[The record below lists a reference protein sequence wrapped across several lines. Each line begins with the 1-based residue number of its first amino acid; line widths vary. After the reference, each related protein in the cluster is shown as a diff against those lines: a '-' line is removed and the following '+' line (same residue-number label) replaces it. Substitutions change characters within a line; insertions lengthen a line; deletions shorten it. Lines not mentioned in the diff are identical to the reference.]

1 VSFALS
7 SPIGNAILSEAMNVE
22 KSTRYVIFGAGAIG
36 AAIGGL
42 LNRAGSRVVCVAR
55 PAVAEALG
63 RGIVLEEHGEETTVT
78 CDAVTALSE
87 LTREDSDVALITT
100 KSQASE
106 EAVRELSEA
115 YDETLPV
122 VCLQNGV
129 RNEEIAAQRFKT
141 VYAGLVFFSAV
152 QLEASL
158 IAMPQGRTVAIGC
171 YPEGLDERAS
181 RICAD
186 LKRAGLEALSSAYVM
201 SMKWGKLI
209 ANLNNAT
216 TTITGYWLERA
227 MTDPE
232 MRRLMLEVREE
243 GLRVSDAAGIA
254 VEPPPGEPSAIRIR
268 QMTEKLRQP
277 LKPTEPARQ
286 GHEGDQVEQERT
298 YSSMWQDLYLGRK
311 QNEAE
316 FLNGEII
323 ALGRKVG
330 IPTPY
335 NSILLETVN
344 RMFAEGLKPG
354 LYGPKEL
361 HELIRSRTG
370 EFL

>member
-1 VSFALS
+1 MSFALS
-7 SPIGNAILSEAMNVE
+7 TVIGNAIVSEAMNVE

-42 LNRAGSRVVCVAR
+42 LSRAGARVVCVAR
-55 PAVAEALG
+55 PAVAKALE
-63 RGIVLEEHGEETTVT
+63 RGIVLEEHGKETTVR
-78 CDAVTALSE
+78 CDAVTAVGE
-87 LTREDSDVALITT
+87 LTREHGDVALITT

-106 EAVRELSEA
+106 EAVRELSVA

-129 RNEEIAAQRFKT
+129 RNEAIAAARFKT

-152 QLEASL
+152 QLEPSL
-158 IAMPQGRTVAIGC
+158 ITMPQGRTVAIGC
-171 YPEGLDERAS
+171 YPEGLDDRA
-181 RICAD
+181 RRMCDD

-227 MTDPE
+227 MADTE
-232 MRRLMLEVREE
+232 MRRLMLAVREE

-268 QMTEKLRQP
+268 EMTEKLRQP
-277 LKPTEPARQ
+277 LKPAKP
-286 GHEGDQVEQERT
+286 GDDDDLVDQERT

-335 NSILLETVN
+335 NWVLLETVN

-354 LYGPKEL
+354 LYGPQEL
-361 HELIRSRTG
+361 HALIRSRSDQ
-370 EFL
+370 LV

>member
-1 VSFALS
+1 
-7 SPIGNAILSEAMNVE
+7 MNVE

-63 RGIVLEEHGEETTVT
+63 RGIVLEERGEETTVT
-78 CDAVTALSE
+78 ADAVTRLSE
-87 LTREDSDVALITT
+87 LTPEDGDVVLITT

-106 EAVRELSEA
+106 EAVRELSQAYGEA
-115 YDETLPV
+115 VLV

-129 RNEEIAAQRFKT
+129 RNEPIAAQRFKT

-152 QLEASL
+152 QLEPAL
-158 IAMPQGRTVAIGC
+158 ITMPQGRTVAIGC
-171 YPEGLDERAS
+171 YPEGLDDRAR

-186 LKRAGLEALSSAYVM
+186 LKRAGLEALSSPHVM

-227 MTDPE
+227 MADPE
-232 MRRLMLEVREE
+232 MRRLMLAVREE
-243 GLRVSDAAGIA
+243 GLRVADAAGIA
-254 VEPPPGEPSAIRIR
+254 VEPPAGEPSAIRIR
-268 QMTEKLRQP
+268 EMTEKLRQP
-277 LKPTEPARQ
+277 PKASESGNLEDAGGR
-286 GHEGDQVEQERT
+286 VEQERT

-323 ALGRKVG
+323 ALGGRLG

-354 LYGPKEL
+354 LYSPTEL
-361 HELIRSRTG
+361 HGLLRSRSDRSH
-370 EFL
+370 

>member
-1 VSFALS
+1 
-7 SPIGNAILSEAMNVE
+7 MNVE

-55 PAVAEALG
+55 PAIAEALG

-78 CDAVTALSE
+78 ADAVTALSE
-87 LTREDSDVALITT
+87 LKREDGDVALITT

-106 EAVRELSEA
+106 EAVRELSQA

-129 RNEEIAAQRFKT
+129 RNEKIAALRFET

-152 QLEASL
+152 QLEPSL
-158 IAMPQGRTVAIGC
+158 ITLPQGRTVAIGC
-171 YPEGLDERAS
+171 YPEGMDDRA
-181 RICAD
+181 RQLCAD
-186 LKRAGLEALSSAYVM
+186 LNRAGLETLSSAHVM
-201 SMKWGKLI
+201 AMKWGKLI

-227 MTDPE
+227 MADAE
-232 MRRLMLEVREE
+232 MRTLMLEVREE

-254 VEPPPGEPSAIRIR
+254 VEPPAGEPSAIRIR
-268 QMTEKLRQP
+268 EMTEKLRQP
-277 LKPTEPARQ
+277 PKPAELAGPARLED
-286 GHEGDQVEQERT
+286 GGDLAEQERT

-323 ALGRKVG
+323 ALGKRLG

-335 NSILLETVN
+335 NSTLLETVN

-354 LYGPKEL
+354 IYSPGEL
-361 HELIRSRTG
+361 HALLRSRSDRPV
-370 EFL
+370 

>member
-7 SPIGNAILSEAMNVE
+7 ASIGNAILSKDMNVE
-22 KSTRYVIFGAGAIG
+22 KSARYVIFGAGAIG

-55 PAVAEALG
+55 PAVVEALG
-63 RGIVLEEHGEETTVT
+63 RGIVLEEHGEETMVT
-78 CDAVTALSE
+78 CDAVTAVGE
-87 LTREDSDVALITT
+87 LTREDGDVALITT

-106 EAVRELSEA
+106 EAVRELSQA

-129 RNEEIAAQRFKT
+129 RNEGIAAQRFKT

-152 QLEASL
+152 QLEPSL
-158 IAMPQGRTVAIGC
+158 ITMPQGRTVAIGC
-171 YPEGLDERAS
+171 YPEGLDDRALD
-181 RICAD
+181 ICAD
-186 LKRAGLEALSSAYVM
+186 LQRAGLEVLPSAHVM

-227 MTDPE
+227 MTDTE

-254 VEPPPGEPSAIRIR
+254 VEPPAGEPSAIRIR
-268 QMTEKLRQP
+268 EMTEKLRQP
-277 LKPTEPARQ
+277 LKPAEPATDD
-286 GHEGDQVEQERT
+286 GATALAEEART
-298 YSSMWQDLYLGRK
+298 YSSMWQDLYLGRR

-323 ALGRKVG
+323 ALGRQVG

-354 LYGPKEL
+354 LYNPQEL
-361 HELIRSRTG
+361 HALIRSRSG
-370 EFL
+370 QFI

>member
-1 VSFALS
+1 MSAS
-7 SPIGNAILSEAMNVE
+7 IGNAILSKAMNVE

-63 RGIVLEEHGEETTVT
+63 RGIVLEEHGEETMVT
-78 CDAVTALSE
+78 CDAVTTVAQLA
-87 LTREDSDVALITT
+87 REDGDVALITT
-100 KSQASE
+100 KSQASQ

-129 RNEEIAAQRFKT
+129 RNEEIAAHRFKT

-152 QLEASL
+152 QLEPSL
-158 IAMPQGRTVAIGC
+158 ITMPQGRTVAIGC
-171 YPEGLDERAS
+171 YPKGLDDRALD
-181 RICAD
+181 ICAD
-186 LKRAGLEALSSAYVM
+186 LKRAGLEVLPSAYVM

-254 VEPPPGEPSAIRIR
+254 VEPPAGEPSAIRIR
-268 QMTEKLRQP
+268 EMTEKLKQP
-277 LKPTEPARQ
+277 LKPAGPGNEV
-286 GHEGDQVEQERT
+286 DQVEKERT

-344 RMFAEGLKPG
+344 RMFAEGLRPG

-361 HELIRSRTG
+361 HALIRSRSDQ
-370 EFL
+370 FV

>member
-1 VSFALS
+1 
-7 SPIGNAILSEAMNVE
+7 MNDE
-22 KSTRYVIFGAGAIG
+22 KSIRYVIFGAGAIG

-42 LNRAGSRVVCVAR
+42 LNRAGSKVVCVAR
-55 PAVAEALG
+55 PAVAEALKQ
-63 RGIVLEEHGEETTVT
+63 GIVIEEHGERTTLT
-78 CDAVTALSE
+78 ADAVTAVDQLLPQE
-87 LTREDSDVALITT
+87 GDVALITT

-106 EAVRELSEA
+106 EAARELSQV

-129 RNEEIAAQRFKT
+129 RNEEIVAARFRT

-152 QLEASL
+152 QLEPSL
-158 IAMPQGRTVAIGC
+158 IGLPQGRTVAIGC
-171 YPEGLDERAS
+171 YPDGLDDWAR

-186 LKRAGLEALSSAYVM
+186 FDRAGLEVLCSPHVM
-201 SMKWGKLI
+201 AMKWGKLI

-216 TTITGYWLERA
+216 TTITGFWLERA
-227 MTDPE
+227 MADAD
-232 MRRLMLEVREE
+232 MRELMLAVREE
-243 GLRVSDAAGIA
+243 GLRVADAAGIA
-254 VEPPPGEPSAIRIR
+254 VEPPADQPSPIRIR
-268 QMTEKLRQP
+268 EMTIKLRQP
-277 LKPTEPARQ
+277 LKLEKA
-286 GHEGDQVEQERT
+286 GNLDEQVRT

-323 ALGRKVG
+323 ARGKRLG

-335 NSILLETVN
+335 NSTLLEIVN

-354 LYGPKEL
+354 LYAPKEL
-361 HELIRSRTG
+361 HAIIESRSEPSG
-370 EFL
+370 